1 MAGLAVNFTSNTKTL
16 NTHVSIITQNING
29 INALIKRHS
38 ISEWIKKKY
47 LGINLTKDIKDM
59 YAENYRKLMREIEED
74 AKKWN
79 NIPCSWTG
87 RINVVKMSVLAKS
100 NLQHSM

>member
-38 ISEWIKKKY
+38 ISEWIKKKVPR
-47 LGINLTKDIKDM
+47 NKP
-59 YAENYRKLMREIEED
+59 N
-74 AKKWN
+74 
-79 NIPCSWTG
+79 
-87 RINVVKMSVLAKS
+87 
-100 NLQHSM
+100 